1 MSRIA
6 IFAAPGIGC
15 APVSHRTIVR
25 FVVSNNS
32 ASAGCVSPSASLAAL
47 NSGPVILAN
56 RSDDGAE
63 RGFGRSGTLASLLR
77 RLPRLGHQISA
88 RRDVRGDIADTGLT
102 ITDHRELKRNAGRT
116 FAGPVDEI
124 RADVHLFH
132 RDNMSPFGV
141 VVNGEMQ

>member
-1 MSRIA
+1 MSRMA
-6 IFAAPGIGC
+6 TFAAPGIGC

-47 NSGPVILAN
+47 NSAPVISAN
-56 RSDDGAE
+56 RGNDGAE
-63 RGFGRSGTLASLLR
+63 RGFGRLGTLASLLR

-88 RRDVRGDIADTGLT
+88 RRDVRGDVADAGLAIAN
-102 ITDHRELKRNAGRT
+102 HRELKRNAGRII
-116 FAGPVDEI
+116 AGPVGEV

-132 RDNMSPFGV
+132 RDNMSPFGAR
-141 VVNGEMQ
+141 VNREMP